1 MRMTPLM
8 IVLLSLPT
16 PAMAQGWMD
25 QVLASTRLP
34 VAAADARDAGVPSPL
49 VQKLLDGLRRS
60 GLPPEDGVLVL
71 QEETRVVREG
81 GPKDNFGAFVQ
92 SQLDAGLRGQ
102 ELSAAIREE
111 HRRMGVGHPNDKG
124 PGNKPGK
131 ADAPGRAQPQHDATP
146 GKPDAAPGK
155 PDAAPKQPGKPPKD
169 TAQKGRGGKP

>member
-1 MRMTPLM
+1 MRTTPLM
-8 IVLLSLPT
+8 IVLLAVPT
-16 PAMAQGWMD
+16 PAMAQDWMD

-49 VQKLLDGLRRS
+49 VQKVLDAMHRG

-81 GPKDNFGAFVQ
+81 GPTENFGAFVQ

-102 ELSAAIREE
+102 ELAAAIREE
-111 HRRMGVGHPNDKG
+111 HRRMGIGRPADKG

-131 ADAPGRAQPQHDATP
+131 DDAPGRAQSRPDATP

-155 PDAAPKQPGKPPKD
+155 PGATPKQPGKPPKD